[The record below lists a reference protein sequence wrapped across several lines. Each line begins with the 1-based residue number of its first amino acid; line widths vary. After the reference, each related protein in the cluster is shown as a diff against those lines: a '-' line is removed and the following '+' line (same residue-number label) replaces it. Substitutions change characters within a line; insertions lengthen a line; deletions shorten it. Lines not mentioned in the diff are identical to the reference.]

1 MLSLR
6 DLIREVHRRSVWQVL
21 GVYLVA
27 SWGAL
32 QVVDTLVGVAG
43 LPDWLPLMAVA
54 MLIAGLPI
62 VLATAIVQEGTP
74 AAGPATAEGA
84 LDETGAGAGAG
95 GDPGGTTGGPSTG
108 QRPGIHRQ
116 IFTWRN
122 ALMGGIL
129 AFAVWGVVAAG
140 WLLFVGPS
148 ARVLDGGGDVG
159 PGVPSEE
166 TPSAPGFFTVVT
178 ERPGSEVEALPVT
191 ATGELRSGATVHVG
205 TTPVP
210 ATSFDPGEY
219 LIRITPAGGEPTLR
233 RVVVTPA
240 DTTHLTT
247 MSPPDGQAVPGMVFV
262 PSGLV
267 RAEGAERSV
276 EAFLLDRYEVTNA
289 EFLEFVANGGYAD
302 MSLWPVTMTVRGVEV
317 AREEAVGR
325 FVDRTGESGPRS
337 WSGGVFPQGE
347 GDHPVVGVSW
357 YEARAYARWVGKRL
371 PTRDEWWR
379 GAVGDGLR
387 FPWGDDTG
395 SVDARANFDLQ
406 GTTPVGSFPT
416 GVSPFGAF
424 DMAGNV
430 REWVADRLPDAPD
443 RRLAIGGSWQD
454 PSYSFDPVFADAFP
468 ADFTSSSVGFR
479 CARSLSEEL

>member
-1 MLSLR
+1 MPSLR
-6 DLIREVHRRSVWQVL
+6 DLIREIHRRSVWQVL

-54 MLIAGLPI
+54 LLVVGLPV

-74 AAGPATAEGA
+74 GDRPAAAEAA
-84 LDETGAGAGAG
+84 LDEAGAG
-95 GDPGGTTGGPSTG
+95 GDAGGVPVRTTGGPG
-108 QRPGIHRQ
+108 ADQAPGIHRQ

-129 AFAVWGVVAAG
+129 AFALWGVVAAG
-140 WLLFVGPS
+140 WLLLVGPS
-148 ARVLDGGGDVG
+148 ARVLEGGAEAG
-159 PGVPSEE
+159 PGVPGEG
-166 TPSAPGFFTVVT
+166 TPSAPGFLTVVT
-178 ERPGSEVEALPVT
+178 EPPGAAVEALPVA
-191 ATGELRSGATVHVG
+191 ATGELRSGDTVRVG
-205 TTPVP
+205 TSPVP

-233 RVVVTPA
+233 RVVVAAA

-247 MSPPDGQAVPGMVFV
+247 SSPPDGQVAPGMVFV

-289 EFLEFVANGGYAD
+289 EFLEFVADGGYAD
-302 MSLWPVTMTVRGVEV
+302 MSLWPVTMTVRGIEV
-317 AREEAVGR
+317 AREEAVR
-325 FVDRTGESGPRS
+325 QFVDRTGEPGPRS
-337 WSGGVFPQGE
+337 WSGGVFPQGKA
-347 GDHPVVGVSW
+347 DHPVVGVSW
-357 YEARAYARWVGKRL
+357 FEARAYARWVGKRL

-379 GAVGDGLR
+379 GAVGEGRR
-387 FPWGDDTG
+387 FPWGDDTS

-479 CARSLSEEL
+479 CARSLSEEF